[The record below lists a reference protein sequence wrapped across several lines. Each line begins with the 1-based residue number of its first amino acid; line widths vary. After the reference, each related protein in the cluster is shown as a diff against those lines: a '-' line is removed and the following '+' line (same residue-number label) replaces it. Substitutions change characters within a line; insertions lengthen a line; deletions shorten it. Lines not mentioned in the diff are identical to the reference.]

1 LEVLWYPVLLG
12 QCAVISFGWILAA
25 RTSLAAALIVLTISG
40 FCTTGAIGIAS
51 TLLVDLY
58 PQSPSTA
65 TAALNVTRCI
75 MSAAGTAVVQ
85 HIIEAWGVGWTFTFF
100 SFVTI
105 ASLPCLWVVMKWGP
119 KWREE
124 RFLRLAKRE
133 EEKKERKRQI
143 RDGLDGGIISPGSDT
158 RGITCVA
165 SSGVVRVGDEKQ
177 G

>member
-1 LEVLWYPVLLG
+1 MLWYPVLLG
-12 QCAVISFGWILAA
+12 QCGVISFGWILAA
-25 RTSLAAALIVLTISG
+25 RTSLAAALIVLTITG

-85 HIIEAWGVGWTFTFF
+85 HIVEAWGVGWTFTFF

-124 RFLRLAKRE
+124 RFLRLAKGE
-133 EEKKERKRQI
+133 EEKKERKR
-143 RDGLDGGIISPGSDT
+143 
-158 RGITCVA
+158 
-165 SSGVVRVGDEKQ
+165 
-177 G
+177 